1 MNINPIIFP
10 KISFQSKLIL
20 STAALFISTLM
31 IFLILSVFS
40 GFYQEK
46 ILKDDNN
53 LYFNLS
59 KSIGLG
65 NTIMGSTSSFN
76 EQDIEA
82 LKSQAFYK
90 ELSFVNK
97 AKFNCVAGFFEQ
109 GKFSSEIILEA
120 IPNSM
125 MDGPVYRH
133 YWEEGQKEVPII
145 ISSDFLQ
152 LYNFVYAPVVG
163 LPPVSIENLSMVPVE
178 ITLFSG
184 SKRKKFTAEV
194 IGLSDRFSGIFV
206 PKTFM
211 NWANTYFTG
220 SSESRRDKAIVLI
233 DPRYISD
240 FENYVEAESLH
251 INNESLRMGK
261 AASLI
266 YPISSGLLFLMA
278 MFIVLSVSNFWL
290 QWKWLL
296 ERQKE
301 NIQLLYYNGFHPK
314 AISKKIF
321 AFLIPFPAMAYLLSL
336 FIGMTLWYIFK
347 SEIMNILTLEFLAIP
362 YLAIFF
368 VSGIHVLI
376 LLSLYFAISNYCRKI
391 YI

>member
-1 MNINPIIFP
+1 
-10 KISFQSKLIL
+10 
-20 STAALFISTLM
+20 
-31 IFLILSVFS
+31 
-40 GFYQEK
+40 
-46 ILKDDNN
+46 
-53 LYFNLS
+53 
-59 KSIGLG
+59 
-65 NTIMGSTSSFN
+65 MGSTSSFN